1 MSGGPGDDAAPKG
14 AVLDI
19 LDKKGKVT
27 KTIPVQF
34 NPSSLRLTLSNSV
47 DGGTSRG
54 RQVQQYNGSSSTQ
67 LHVELEFDTA
77 DEGTRWPS
85 SCCPRS
91 QGRSRRRRACSS
103 GGDPSRSPA

>member
-1 MSGGPGDDAAPKG
+1 MKVSVLAYDGNFDSGLA
-14 AVLDI
+14 AVLDV

-67 LHVELEFDTA
+67 T
-77 DEGTRWPS
+77 
-85 SCCPRS
+85 
-91 QGRSRRRRACSS
+91 S
-103 GGDPSRSPA
+103 G